1 MRRSDEPTVPPHR
14 FSIDHAT
21 NNAPPPPRRPSNA
34 QQGPS
39 YLWNG
44 TYQQLI
50 LVSPEH
56 HPNYRQN
63 REMIME
69 RSENGIEGQ
78 QDERSANCGR
88 QPSPVNRQPAR

>member
-1 MRRSDEPTVPPHR
+1 MRRSDGPTVPPHR

-63 REMIME
+63 REMITE
-69 RSENGIEGQ
+69 TIRRWDRGTS
-78 QDERSANCGR
+78 R
-88 QPSPVNRQPAR
+88 